1 MHYSDSTS
9 VSDSEPQRIVRNPTP
24 AVHTPV
30 NQNLSYLTQN
40 SGSVKRTTMDD
51 ENRCKCGLKKRIL
64 TVRKEC
70 LNKGRRFIK
79 CGNVDKNE
87 QCD

>member
-1 MHYSDSTS
+1 
-9 VSDSEPQRIVRNPTP
+9 
-24 AVHTPV
+24 
-30 NQNLSYLTQN
+30 
-40 SGSVKRTTMDD
+40 MDD

-70 LNKGRRFIK
+70 PNKGRRFIK